1 MTGSDGFSLLTH
13 KCRGKQPPPD
23 KIYCDEHLNSARAQ
37 LKHICTRLSTGAGA
51 FRKSMHS
58 CGSGIQSDEQSPG

>member
-1 MTGSDGFSLLTH
+1 MTGSDGVSLLTH

-23 KIYCDEHLNSARAQ
+23 KTYCDEHLNSARAR
-37 LKHICTRLSTGAGA
+37 LKHICTRLFTGAGA

-58 CGSGIQSDEQSPG
+58 CRSGIHFEQSPG